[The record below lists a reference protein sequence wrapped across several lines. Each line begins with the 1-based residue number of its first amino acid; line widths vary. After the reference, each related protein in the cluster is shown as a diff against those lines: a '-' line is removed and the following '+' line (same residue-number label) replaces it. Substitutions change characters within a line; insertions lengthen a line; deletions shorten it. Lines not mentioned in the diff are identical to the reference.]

1 MSSYGSNK
9 FIRMATLVSLMSKDY
24 GDGFSVRELTELMQ
38 VDEDTIIRDLK
49 NIQGYSLH
57 YASDDEEYEERDAG
71 EELEDGRLD
80 KCAGLFLEGPRSR
93 NVQLIL
99 DNEELTMLSDF
110 LDNELGR
117 KVKKSKSCYIKNAIG
132 SFSDEDIQ
140 LRNFLSERMNK
151 GKSVS
156 FSYHNNGKLIRKTV
170 RPMKIVHNV
179 DDNFIYMVDHENN
192 IYRFDRIK
200 DCRTSNEILTP
211 GENVNFSK
219 YDRAW
224 GMEFGAPVHV
234 KVKILDE
241 AGVILRAL
249 RELGDKAEGHI
260 EKHDGYVIYEDD
272 ILGKEKFYLWI
283 RSYGSSVIVY
293 EPVEIRKRL
302 LDSVRKRL
310 EYYKEKNIKT
320 S

>member
-156 FSYHNNGKLIRKTV
+156 FSYLDKNKEKIQKKTI
-170 RPMKIVHNV
+170 RPMKIIHNV
-179 DDNFIYMVDHENN
+179 DDNFIYVVGHDEGL
-192 IYRFDRIK
+192 YRFDRIK
-200 DCRTSNEILTP
+200 DCRTSNEICTP
-211 GENVNFSK
+211 KEHVGFTK

-224 GMEFGAPVHV
+224 GVEFGVPVHV

-241 AGVILRAL
+241 AGVVMRVQ
-249 RELGDKAEGHI
+249 RELGDRAEGHV
-260 EKHDGYVIYEDD
+260 EKHDGYIIYEDD
-272 ILGKEKFYLWI
+272 VLGIEKFYSWV
-283 RSYGSSVIVY
+283 RSYGSSMIVY
-293 EPVEIRKRL
+293 EPEDIRKRL
-302 LDSVRKRL
+302 LDSVEKRL
-310 EYYKEKNIKT
+310 GYYKENE
-320 S
+320 